1 MYIGKRFQPGCR
13 ALQPETKARLFYDE
27 AGSLRL
33 PQLFRIIWMPRTKT
47 KSAAAAA
54 LAALN
59 ARIVAC
65 TRCPRLREYTANIA
79 VTKRRAYLDHDY
91 WGLPVPSF
99 GDPDAR
105 VLLVGLA
112 PGAHGSNRTGRPFTG
127 DGSGAFLFPVLY
139 EAGFASQPIATKRD
153 DGMQLHD
160 AWITSVVRC
169 APPDNKPL
177 PSEIANCAPYLDE
190 EMAALKNLRVIV
202 CLGKIGFDGVVQ
214 HLIRSGEIARRGD
227 LHFAHGAEYKLPNGR
242 FLLATYHPSL
252 QNTNTGKLTNAM
264 FYAIFRRAREL
275 AGLN

>member
-33 PQLFRIIWMPRTKT
+33 PQLFRIIWMPRTKI

-79 VTKRRAYLDHDY
+79 VTKRRAYLDYDY

-127 DGSGAFLFPVLY
+127 DASGGFLYPALY
-139 EAGFASQPIATKRD
+139 RAGFASQPHASSRD
-153 DGMQLHD
+153 DGLALRD
-160 AWITSVVRC
+160 CFITAALRC
-169 APPDNKPL
+169 APPHNMPAPDQL
-177 PSEIANCAPYLDE
+177 RNCFPYL
-190 EMAALKNLRVIV
+190 
-202 CLGKIGFDGVVQ
+202 
-214 HLIRSGEIARRGD
+214 
-227 LHFAHGAEYKLPNGR
+227 
-242 FLLATYHPSL
+242 
-252 QNTNTGKLTNAM
+252 
-264 FYAIFRRAREL
+264 
-275 AGLN
+275 